1 MPTPQTEPIPNFAPP
16 ADNTADAAGMGLSA
30 VRTVWPEYMTTEESA
45 HYLRRSVSWMLRQKD
60 IPYYRGKPNLYRRG
74 DLDHWM
80 DETRR
85 YEPMV
90 A

>member
-1 MPTPQTEPIPNFAPP
+1 MPTTQTQPIPGNPQP
-16 ADNTADAAGMGLSA
+16 ADNPADAAGMGLPA
-30 VRTVWPEYMTTEESA
+30 IRTVWPEYMKTEESA
-45 HYLRRSVSWMLRQKD
+45 CYLRRSVSWMLRQKE
-60 IPYYRGKPNLYRRG
+60 IPYYRGRPNLYRRS

-90 A
+90 V